1 MFTWYAAV
9 TWGMTE
15 LAGADQQL
23 IRMPA
28 SAEHGYYGLKTIA
41 LPLLLNIFF
50 YFLLQLLHSEDG
62 QLYPVAVREK
72 DV

>member
-41 LPLLLNIFF
+41 LPLFLNIFF
-50 YFLLQLLHSEDG
+50 YILL
-62 QLYPVAVREK
+62 V
-72 DV
+72 